1 MNFFPGKP
9 LITTDFRQQGGMG
22 RQHRDV
28 MLVETVRPKGLK
40 NDFFA
45 VFQAFAVIMA
55 DVLPDLRP
63 FQPIRSK
70 TK

>member
-1 MNFFPGKP
+1 
-9 LITTDFRQQGGMG
+9 MG
-22 RQHRDV
+22 RQHWDV